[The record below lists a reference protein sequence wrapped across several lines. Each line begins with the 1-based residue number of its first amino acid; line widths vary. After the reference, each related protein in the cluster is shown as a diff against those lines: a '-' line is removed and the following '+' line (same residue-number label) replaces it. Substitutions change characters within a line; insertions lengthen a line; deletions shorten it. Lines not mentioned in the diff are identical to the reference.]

1 MLSAH
6 DDSAE
11 NLWLTKHVVVGSRLI
26 RDAGST
32 PAASTSLRS
41 RLAENEGCPAV
52 APQARANQQ
61 PVLRL
66 EALKNNGGAPP

>member
-32 PAASTSLRS
+32 PAASTFWRKHLRIGM
-41 RLAENEGCPAV
+41 RV
-52 APQARANQQ
+52 QARFPNKFRT
-61 PVLRL
+61 PKVRL
-66 EALKNNGGAPP
+66 GV